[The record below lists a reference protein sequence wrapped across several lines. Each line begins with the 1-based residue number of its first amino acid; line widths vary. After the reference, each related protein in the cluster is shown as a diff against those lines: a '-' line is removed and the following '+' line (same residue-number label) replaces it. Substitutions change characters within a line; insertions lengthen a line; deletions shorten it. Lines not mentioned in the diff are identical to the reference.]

1 MAVDFKGRVLK
12 KATGIGIRI
21 SWIFKALPAQRL
33 DHTWDALGLNLLLGV
48 GLHMET
54 VVSGRFDWATQVQR
68 GFVFRDTSLPP

>member
-1 MAVDFKGRVLK
+1 MRLK
-12 KATGIGIRI
+12 VGTPAPGDLETRG
-21 SWIFKALPAQRL
+21 IFKALPAQRL

-68 GFVFRDTSLPP
+68 GFMFRDTSLPP